1 MRVEGTREDGTKS
14 MADIPFKII
23 DNKCTFPLEENK
35 IEHFPGG
42 LVIPID
48 KPYRW
53 TSADAVRK
61 AKFRAVKFFGVKN
74 LKVGHAG
81 TLDPLATGVLL
92 LCLGS
97 ATKKA
102 SLLQDGVKEY
112 IAEITFGA
120 TTPSFD
126 LEKEI
131 DCNYPFSHITKE
143 LISEAIKNF
152 TGEQEQIPPSF
163 SAKLVN
169 GLRSYTLAR
178 EGDSRELK
186 PSVIAIHE
194 LEIIS
199 FESPVLVLRVLCSK
213 GTYIR
218 ALARDLGLAL
228 NSGATLTNLT
238 RTRSGD
244 FLLSGCLSIEQL
256 QSLFPL

>member
-1 MRVEGTREDGTKS
+1 

-23 DNKCTFPLEENK
+23 DNKCAFPLEENK

-42 LVIPID
+42 LVIPVD

-126 LEKEI
+126 LEKET
-131 DCNYPFSHITKE
+131 DREYPFNHIDKE
-143 LISEAIKNF
+143 LIYETLKKF
-152 TGEQEQIPPSF
+152 TGEQEQIPPSY
-163 SAKLVN
+163 SAKLVD
-169 GLRSYTLAR
+169 GLRSYALAR

-186 PSVIAIHE
+186 PSTITLHE

-199 FESPVLVLRVLCSK
+199 FESPVLVLRVLCTK

-218 ALARDLGLAL
+218 ALARDLGFAV
-228 NSGATLTNLT
+228 NSGATLTNLI

-244 FLLSGCLSIEQL
+244 FSLSDCLSIEQL
-256 QSLFPL
+256 EALFNL